1 MIGSANY
8 VVELRLDGQ
17 LIGNIRDIAEN
28 LTWSRKRTRIGVDA
42 ISFTVNDHLFQKWCE
57 MRGTTITDML
67 CPLAL
72 DCRIVRNGVPLVG
85 GYLAT
90 MPAYQPNGTSANL
103 PLSFDGYINYLAKV
117 YFEPP
122 VVYDMPMGSL
132 VDHWINDVANR
143 RSSYAGKSFGFKRG
157 TIATLPEVH
166 ETIDSY
172 KPIKDAIT
180 DRCDNTT
187 GAGPFEVYIHPDR
200 TYDIIREAD
209 FGQEI
214 TDYVI
219 QYPNQINGVGALEMS
234 APEVNNFAT
243 YVLGVGSDE
252 SGITSLQINR
262 EAVQRYGYA
271 EEIFQQSSISTKD
284 ALDRNTATELS
295 NVSNLEWQPQIKLSG
310 KVVAPVPTGTKKIWI
325 GDTVKI
331 QNNEDLTGMASGTF
345 RVNALEVTVDANGA
359 EEITPTL
366 SRSEA
371 INTSSFVKDFVRMKN
386 NLLAV
391 GSSRTSRNVV
401 Q

>member
-1 MIGSANY
+1 M
-8 VVELRLDGQ
+8 
-17 LIGNIRDIAEN
+17 
-28 LTWSRKRTRIGVDA
+28 
-42 ISFTVNDHLFQKWCE
+42 
-57 MRGTTITDML
+57 
-67 CPLAL
+67 
-72 DCRIVRNGVPLVG
+72 
-85 GYLAT
+85 
-90 MPAYQPNGTSANL
+90 
-103 PLSFDGYINYLAKV
+103 
-117 YFEPP
+117 
-122 VVYDMPMGSL
+122 
-132 VDHWINDVANR
+132 
-143 RSSYAGKSFGFKRG
+143 
-157 TIATLPEVH
+157 
-166 ETIDSY
+166 
-172 KPIKDAIT
+172 
-180 DRCDNTT
+180 
-187 GAGPFEVYIHPDR
+187 
-200 TYDIIREAD
+200 
-209 FGQEI
+209 
-214 TDYVI
+214 
-219 QYPNQINGVGALEMS
+219 GALEMS